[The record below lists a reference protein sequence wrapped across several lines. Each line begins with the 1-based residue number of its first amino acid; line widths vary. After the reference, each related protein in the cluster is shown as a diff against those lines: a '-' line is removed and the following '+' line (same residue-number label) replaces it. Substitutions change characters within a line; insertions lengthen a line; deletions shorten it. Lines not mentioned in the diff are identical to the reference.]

1 MNSSSATAGA
11 CCGAI
16 KLSPLKM
23 LYFDHDHEIK
33 FDTLNDM
40 VVDECG
46 CAWAKVVWKC
56 PLKDLLW
63 FMIDF
68 VTLNKTNPITIH
80 WVKNKTIEFLIYI

>member
-46 CAWAKVVWKC
+46 CA
-56 PLKDLLW
+56 
-63 FMIDF
+63 
-68 VTLNKTNPITIH
+68 
-80 WVKNKTIEFLIYI
+80 